1 MPDTPQRIA
10 TDTSQKLA
18 IRFGETIKAYAAST
32 ELNVSDI
39 KLIPLVFAGWLRYL
53 MAIDDNGNEFT
64 LSPDPMLDEVRPYVA
79 DIKLGDSFDADA
91 KLKDILSN
99 AKIFGINLY
108 EVGLAELTCQYF
120 TEMTRKPGAVME
132 TLQKYVG

>member
-1 MPDTPQRIA
+1 MT
-10 TDTSQKLA
+10 
-18 IRFGETIKAYAAST
+18 T
-32 ELNVSDI
+32 EMNLPCVYF
-39 KLIPLVFAGWLRYL
+39 L
-53 MAIDDNGNEFT
+53 
-64 LSPDPMLDEVRPYVA
+64 RPYVA

-99 AKIFGINLY
+99 AKIFGVNLY
-108 EVGLAELTCQYF
+108 EAGLAELTCQYF

>member
-1 MPDTPQRIA
+1 MR
-10 TDTSQKLA
+10 
-18 IRFGETIKAYAAST
+18 RIKAYAASP

-99 AKIFGINLY
+99 AKIFGVNLY
-108 EVGLAELTCQYF
+108 EAGLAELTCQYF

>member
-1 MPDTPQRIA
+1 MAAVRA
-10 TDTSQKLA
+10 L
-18 IRFGETIKAYAAST
+18 GEEIS
-32 ELNVSDI
+32 
-39 KLIPLVFAGWLRYL
+39 AG
-53 MAIDDNGNEFT
+53 
-64 LSPDPMLDEVRPYVA
+64 
-79 DIKLGDSFDADA
+79 DA

-99 AKIFGINLY
+99 AKIFGVNLY

>member
-1 MPDTPQRIA
+1 
-10 TDTSQKLA
+10 
-18 IRFGETIKAYAAST
+18 
-32 ELNVSDI
+32 
-39 KLIPLVFAGWLRYL
+39 

-99 AKIFGINLY
+99 TKIFGVNLY
-108 EVGLAELTCQYF
+108 EADLQNLPRQYF